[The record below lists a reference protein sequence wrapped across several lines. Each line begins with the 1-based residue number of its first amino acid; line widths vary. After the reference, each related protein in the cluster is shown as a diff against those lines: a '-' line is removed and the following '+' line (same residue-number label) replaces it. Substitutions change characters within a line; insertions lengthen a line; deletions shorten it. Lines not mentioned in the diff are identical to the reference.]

1 MRFLFTSLFWIGLSL
16 QSTLLASSYIA
27 PIELG
32 NLQNLHKVDDNLYRS
47 EQPQTKDF
55 IELEKLGIKTV
66 INLRNRFSNQH
77 ELKKSTIKEVEIP
90 INSWKINY
98 MHLVGALKL
107 IEASAKP
114 VLVHCLHGSD
124 RTGCVVACYRMVFC
138 NWTKEDAI
146 KEFLSPEFGY
156 HDGWFPKMRKLLEA
170 LDLETLRSDM
180 NH

>member
-1 MRFLFTSLFWIGLSL
+1 MRFLFTSFLWIVLL
-16 QSTLLASSYIA
+16 HKSTLLANAYIA

-32 NLQNLHKVDDNLYRS
+32 NLQNLHKVDENLYRS

-66 INLRNRFSNQH
+66 INLRNRFSNHH
-77 ELKKSTIKEVEIP
+77 ELKKSSIKEVEIP

-124 RTGCVVACYRMVFC
+124 RTGCVVACYRVVFN

-156 HDGWFPKMRKLLEA
+156 HDGWFPKMRKLLEEI
-170 LDLETLRSDM
+170 DLEKLREDVRG
-180 NH
+180 

>member
-1 MRFLFTSLFWIGLSL
+1 MRFFFTSLFCIGLL
-16 QSTLLASSYIA
+16 HQSTLLAGPYNS

-32 NLQNLHKVDDNLYRS
+32 DLKNLHKVDENLYRS

-66 INLRNRFSNQH
+66 INLRNRFSNHH
-77 ELKKSTIKEVEIP
+77 ELKKSTLNDVEIP

-98 MHLVGALKL
+98 LHLIGALKL

-114 VLVHCLHGSD
+114 VLVHCLHGAD

-138 NWTKEDAI
+138 NWTKEDAV

-156 HDGWFPKMRKLLEA
+156 HDGWFPRMLKLLEEI
-170 LDLETLRSDM
+170 DVDKLREDVKG
-180 NH
+180 